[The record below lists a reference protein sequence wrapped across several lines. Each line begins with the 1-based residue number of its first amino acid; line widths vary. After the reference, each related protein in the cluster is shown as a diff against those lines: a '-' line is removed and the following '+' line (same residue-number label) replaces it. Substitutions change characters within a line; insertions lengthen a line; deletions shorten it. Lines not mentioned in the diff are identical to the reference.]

1 MKRFALI
8 SLFSVLLVTLD
19 GCRSLDKA
27 LFTVPTAALNT
38 RLPVLETNVEASA
51 LSRSTG
57 ATADDAQKLFRL
69 ELDRNLMD
77 DKDTTTYGTIRLNVS
92 KVATQRTGRG
102 LHIFQLATLLTPSL
116 LGIPIEWF
124 ETQLQAEV
132 QVVDVKDNVL
142 ATYKGKGS
150 SKIRVAAY
158 HGYSQKGAPR
168 LADVEAL
175 RQALNEI
182 RPKLAADAKYLREQL
197 ILAKTAGVVTISD
210 VPGFSTGEP
219 ADSTAQPAPAGSKP
233 E

>member
-1 MKRFALI
+1 MKRLALI
-8 SLFSVLLVTLD
+8 SFLSVLLVTLD

-27 LFTVPTAALNT
+27 LFTVPTASLNT
-38 RLPVLETNVEASA
+38 RLPVLETSVEASA

-77 DKDTTTYGTIRLNVS
+77 DKDTTTYGTIKLSIS
-92 KVATQRTGRG
+92 KVANQRTGRG

-116 LGIPIEWF
+116 LGIPIEWYQ
-124 ETQLQAEV
+124 TQLQAEV
-132 QVVDVKDNVL
+132 QIVDVKDNIL
-142 ATYKGKGS
+142 ATYKGKGE
-150 SKIRVAAY
+150 SKIRVAVY

-168 LADVEAL
+168 LADIEAV

-182 RPKLAADAKYLREQL
+182 RPQLAADSRFLREQL

-210 VPGFSTGEP
+210 VPGFNTAEP
-219 ADSTAQPAPAGSKP
+219 ADSTARPAPAGSKP